1 MPGGSAVAVQ
11 TAVSSM
17 SRRSFALFRNFF
29 LVAIALWPWLAAQEG
44 LQRAMVGPQ
53 IGVRAGFP

>member
-1 MPGGSAVAVQ
+1 VAVQ